1 MFILNANADDH
12 AEAPELAATCTACHG
27 EKGVSNNTLWPN
39 LAGQQRDYLVQQTAA
54 FRDGT
59 RADQGMPAALLEGV
73 SDEQIA
79 ELADYYAAQ
88 EQAAPAAVEE
98 GAPGQHV
105 RANCV
110 SCHGMNG
117 ITVTSVWPNIAA
129 QQEGYLKKQLLDYK
143 SGKREHPI
151 MAVITSELTEEQIA
165 AVAKYY
171 SQH

>member
-1 MFILNANADDH
+1 
-12 AEAPELAATCTACHG
+12 
-27 EKGVSNNTLWPN
+27 
-39 LAGQQRDYLVQQTAA
+39 
-54 FRDGT
+54 
-59 RADQGMPAALLEGV
+59 
-73 SDEQIA
+73 
-79 ELADYYAAQ
+79 
-88 EQAAPAAVEE
+88 
-98 GAPGQHV
+98 
-105 RANCV
+105 
-110 SCHGMNG
+110 MNG